1 VLSRVTTLVGIG
13 VVIGS
18 SVSAW
23 ASTFVA
29 SLLYGLE
36 PRDPATF
43 AAAVLILGAVAAAA
57 GWLPAH
63 RASHLDPSAVLRDS

>member
-1 VLSRVTTLVGIG
+1 
-13 VVIGS
+13 
-18 SVSAW
+18 
-23 ASTFVA
+23 VA

-43 AAAVLILGAVAAAA
+43 VAAALILSAVAAAA

-63 RASHLDPSAVLRDS
+63 RASHLDPSLVLRDS